1 MVPGTNIVINE
12 TVDSTVVWL
21 DLDEPDPSKRY
32 QMSAVRPP
40 RDDCYTILQSANGID
55 WRVSNPCTAG
65 KLADRS
71 SVFKNPMRTPSKW
84 VYSCASILHSLPR
97 VCSCASQLRWRQD

>member
-40 RDDCYTILQSANGID
+40 RDNCYTILQSANGIN

-71 SVFKNPMRTPSKW
+71 TVFKNPMRTPSKW
-84 VYSCASILHSLPR
+84 VYS
-97 VCSCASQLRWRQD
+97 